1 MEKGRGHG
9 GEGPLLRE
17 YLGPWYK
24 GKGEELTPSPP
35 TIDVSTSFSICAA
48 IWVGGR
54 VWTVSG
60 EGGEGV
66 DCEWGRRGGCG
77 L

>member
-1 MEKGRGHG
+1 MEGRGHFWVCD
-9 GEGPLLRE
+9 
-17 YLGPWYK
+17 LGPWYK

-48 IWVGGR
+48 IWVGG
-54 VWTVSG
+54 
-60 EGGEGV
+60 EGV
-66 DCEWGRRGGCG
+66 DCECGRRGVCG